1 MLTHQKIKY
10 TDQVNVYLT
19 TERIMGGHKDT
30 VNQFIKFSFE
40 GKLYRVLTDK
50 FSTLDDWLNGKKG
63 YGVANVSYVREL
75 SEREKEWFFKYEKSK
90 FKK

>member
-1 MLTHQKIKY
+1 
-10 TDQVNVYLT
+10 
-19 TERIMGGHKDT
+19 
-30 VNQFIKFSFE
+30 
-40 GKLYRVLTDK
+40 
-50 FSTLDDWLNGKKG
+50 LDDWLNGKKG